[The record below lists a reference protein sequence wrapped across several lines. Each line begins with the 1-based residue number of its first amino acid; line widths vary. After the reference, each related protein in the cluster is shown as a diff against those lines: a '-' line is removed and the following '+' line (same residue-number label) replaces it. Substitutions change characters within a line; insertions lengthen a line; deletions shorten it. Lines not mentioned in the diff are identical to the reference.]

1 MWLHMHTHK
10 YILRKNSVRKGIKIL
25 TGIIFGIE
33 FQVTFT
39 FFFMLS
45 DYIWKFYN
53 QYFSYVVIKWKQMS
67 L

>member
-1 MWLHMHTHK
+1 MHIYMHTHK
-10 YILRKNSVRKGIKIL
+10 YTLRKNTEREGIKIL

-45 DYIWKFYN
+45 D
-53 QYFSYVVIKWKQMS
+53 FSENFTTNTFRM
-67 L
+67 